1 MWNIVNRRSNQA
13 DNPVPPQNLPPP
25 KRSGLRRIWHAAAYA
40 LAGLRAGWGEPAFRQ
55 EALLAAVLL
64 PAAFFLGRN
73 WLEVAVLIG
82 AVIFVLCAELL
93 NTAVEAAIDRVGTE
107 WHPLAKKAKDLGAAA
122 VLLTLLLC
130 GGIWLAALLQR
141 WV

>member
-1 MWNIVNRRSNQA
+1 MSA
-13 DNPVPPQNLPPP
+13 QNLPPP

-55 EALLAAVLL
+55 EAVLAAVLL

-73 WLEVAVLIG
+73 WLETGFLI
-82 AVIFVLCAELL
+82 ATVVFVLCTELL
-93 NTAVEAAIDRVGTE
+93 NTAVEAAIDRIGSE

-122 VLLTLLLC
+122 VFLALLLC
-130 GGIWLAALLQR
+130 GAVWLAALLQR
-141 WV
+141 LG